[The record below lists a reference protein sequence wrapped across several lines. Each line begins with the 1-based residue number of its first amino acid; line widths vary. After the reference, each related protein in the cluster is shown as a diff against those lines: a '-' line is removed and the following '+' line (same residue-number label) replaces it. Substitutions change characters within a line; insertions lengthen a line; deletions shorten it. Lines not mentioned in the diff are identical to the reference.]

1 MESKLTILKLY
12 QSCNL
17 ISIFKILLQ
26 TVIKSNRII
35 LIDSIMNSRIET
47 SVWWFWWIIKK

>member
-47 SVWWFWWIIKK
+47 SVWWFW